1 MFVQNKG
8 DWGNIFSFYWNE
20 VKKCCHFFGLFSS
33 VGLFFVFY
41 FLVFYGILFEKE
53 GEGAKD

>member
-20 VKKCCHFFGLFSS
+20 VKNVVIFWFVFFGWVIFL
-33 VGLFFVFY
+33 FY